1 MALVAHRMMLPA
13 RHRRTHQQVARNKVG
28 VLLVPSLADYYNR
41 ETDQPQL
48 QQLSTSM
55 PQLELQVGDGT
66 NAKVSSTSCSHN
78 CNHVDVTKGNI
89 RNLCQQ
95 LLHLKKFSSGYT
107 TYILTPPKE
116 IPIPTHA
123 PVYLVFFFIIRISF
137 TFSFFFF
144 FGWRQLYAAHCT
156 QT

>member
-48 QQLSTSM
+48 QQLATSM

-78 CNHVDVTKGNI
+78 CNRIDVTK
-89 RNLCQQ
+89 R
-95 LLHLKKFSSGYT
+95 K
-107 TYILTPPKE
+107 
-116 IPIPTHA
+116 
-123 PVYLVFFFIIRISF
+123 
-137 TFSFFFF
+137 
-144 FGWRQLYAAHCT
+144 
-156 QT
+156 